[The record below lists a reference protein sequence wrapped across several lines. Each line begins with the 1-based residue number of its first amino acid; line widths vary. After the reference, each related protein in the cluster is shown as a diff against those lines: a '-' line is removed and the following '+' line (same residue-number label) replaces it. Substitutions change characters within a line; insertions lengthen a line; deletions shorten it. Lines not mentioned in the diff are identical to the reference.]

1 MGGRVVS
8 APRIGVLLSHVREEE
23 KLLLRALSERGA
35 EVVRLYDRQLVF
47 DLTDE
52 RSWPQVDLVLDRCMA
67 HSRGQVALRL
77 FESAG
82 VPTIN
87 RSQATAIADDKVLT
101 TRLLAAAGIPTLR
114 TLVAFDVESA
124 LAALERLGYPAVIK
138 PVTGSWGRLLAR
150 VNSPA
155 AARAVLQHKR
165 SLGSFHHGVFY
176 LQEYV
181 DKPGRDVRVFV
192 VGDRVVAASYRQAD
206 HWVTNVARGAVS
218 YPCPVTPELADL
230 ALRAVQM
237 IGLEIA
243 GVDLVETADGLEV
256 LEVNGGVEF
265 KGLMRTTH
273 IDVAG
278 LIADYVLARATRG
291 ASPAIALS
299 R

>member
-8 APRIGVLLSHVREEE
+8 TPRIGVLLSHVREEE
-23 KLLLRALSERGA
+23 KLLLRALAERGA

-47 DLTDE
+47 DLTDQH
-52 RSWPQVDLVLDRCMA
+52 SWPQVDLVLDRCMA

-82 VPTIN
+82 IPTVN

-101 TRLLAAAGIPTLR
+101 TRLLAAAGVPTLR

-124 LAALERLGYPAVIK
+124 LAALEQLGYPAVIK

-150 VNSPA
+150 VNSPV
-155 AARAVLQHKR
+155 AAREVLQHKR
-165 SLGSFHHGVFY
+165 ALGSFHHGVFY

-192 VGDRVVAASYRQAD
+192 VGNQVVAASYRVAE

-218 YPCPVTPELADL
+218 HPCPVTPQLAEL
-230 ALRAVQM
+230 ALRAVHT

-273 IDVAG
+273 VDVAG
-278 LIADYVLARATRG
+278 LIADYVLARATQG
-291 ASPAIALS
+291 ASPAMALS
-299 R
+299 H

>member
-52 RSWPQVDLVLDRCMA
+52 RSWPRVDLVLDRCMA

-124 LAALERLGYPAVIK
+124 LAALEQLGYPAVIK

-165 SLGSFHHGVFY
+165 SLGSFHHMPLRLVRRDDRQLVF
-176 LQEYV
+176 
-181 DKPGRDVRVFV
+181 G
-192 VGDRVVAASYRQAD
+192 
-206 HWVTNVARGAVS
+206 
-218 YPCPVTPELADL
+218 
-230 ALRAVQM
+230 
-237 IGLEIA
+237 
-243 GVDLVETADGLEV
+243 
-256 LEVNGGVEF
+256 
-265 KGLMRTTH
+265 
-273 IDVAG
+273 
-278 LIADYVLARATRG
+278 
-291 ASPAIALS
+291 
-299 R
+299 

>member
-1 MGGRVVS
+1 MTR
-8 APRIGVLLSHVREEE
+8 PRIGVLLSHVREEE
-23 KLLLRALSERGA
+23 KLLLRALTERGA

-47 DLTDE
+47 DLTDAQE
-52 RSWPQVDLVLDRCMA
+52 WPSVDLVIDRCMA

-77 FESAG
+77 FESASI
-82 VPTIN
+82 PTIN
-87 RSQATAIADDKVLT
+87 RSEATAVADDKVLT
-101 TRLLAAAGIPTLR
+101 TRLLARSGVPTLR
-114 TLVAFDVESA
+114 TLTAFDVESA

-150 VNSPA
+150 VNSPET
-155 AARAVLQHKR
+155 ARAILQHKR
-165 SLGSFHHGVFY
+165 LLGSFHHGVFY

-192 VGDRVVAASYRQAD
+192 VGDHIVAASYRVAD
-206 HWVTNVARGAVS
+206 HWVTNVARGAAS
-218 YPCPVTPELADL
+218 YPCPITPELSEL
-230 ALRAVQM
+230 ALRAVRT

-243 GVDLVETADGLEV
+243 GVDLVETSDGLKV

-273 IDVAG
+273 VDIAG
-278 LIADYVLARATRG
+278 FIADYVVGRAAAVESLVIVG
-291 ASPAIALS
+291 S

>member
-1 MGGRVVS
+1 VS
-8 APRIGVLLSHVREEE
+8 AARIGVLLSHVREEE
-23 KLLLRALSERGA
+23 KLLLRALAERGA

-47 DLTDE
+47 DLTDA
-52 RSWPQVDLVLDRCMA
+52 RSWPQVHLVLDRCMA
-67 HSRGQVALRL
+67 HSRGQVALHL

-101 TRLLAAAGIPTLR
+101 TRLLAAAGVPTLR
-114 TLVAFDVESA
+114 TMVAFDIESA
-124 LAALERLGYPAVIK
+124 LNALEWLGYPAVIK

-165 SLGSFHHGVFY
+165 ALGSFHHGVFY

-181 DKPGRDVRVFV
+181 EKPGRDIRVFV
-192 VGDRVVAASYRQAD
+192 VGDTVVAASYRMAE

-218 YPCPVTPELADL
+218 QPCPLTPEIETY
-230 ALRAVQM
+230 ALRAVRTV
-237 IGLEIA
+237 GLDIA
-243 GVDLVETADGLEV
+243 GVDLVETSDGLKV

-273 IDVAG
+273 VDVAG
-278 LIADYVLARATRG
+278 LIADYVLARATQG
-291 ASPAIALS
+291 ASPVMVLG